1 MWSSEIGLEMHR
13 KVFLLV
19 ISHGDSW
26 LGGTVQFAIFPK
38 KQRLHMKVL
47 SLTVEDGGWVC
58 ADGYR
63 HFLLQTTQ
71 ALLRSIS
78 EKAVYVYMFLTAWH
92 VRPAMTC
99 LSWVDSPVQVGLI
112 LADTNWSQ
120 CYKKWLNS
128 DVWRI
133 NLPTEGSRPAVSF

>member
-1 MWSSEIGLEMHR
+1 M
-13 KVFLLV
+13 
-19 ISHGDSW
+19 
-26 LGGTVQFAIFPK
+26 QFAIFPK

-58 ADGYR
+58 VDGYR

-99 LSWVDSPVQVGLI
+99 LS
-112 LADTNWSQ
+112 
-120 CYKKWLNS
+120 
-128 DVWRI
+128 
-133 NLPTEGSRPAVSF
+133 